1 MKKTLLLSFLLI
13 GSFTLFAQTQNA
25 LSFDGTNDFVQ
36 TTFPGVAI
44 TADRTFE
51 AHIKVSTSAP
61 SNNLCILDY
70 GTGASGS
77 RNTFMVN
84 TNQGLSFFSGG
95 TNGNLSS
102 TTGVIT
108 AGQWVHVAFVL
119 SSGTGFLYV
128 DGVQVGTGNLSGVNT
143 PSTGNSVRIGR
154 RVPGGNLY
162 FSGEIDEVR
171 IWNRALSTTE
181 IGANMNTELC
191 PDATGLLGYYQFNEG
206 AAGGTNTSITTL
218 PNIVASTDGTL
229 TNFALSGTS
238 SNWVAGPSMVTAI
251 LDDEVTES
259 NGVLT
264 AQQSGASYRWIR
276 CSDGVVIS
284 GETAMTFTP
293 TATGFYAGEITFNGC
308 TQVSECVEVTTLGE
322 ESFQLNNLVLFQNP
336 SQFLS
341 FKGAIDQEAV
351 ISIYSIS
358 GKELLS
364 ASLNDSQTIQP
375 TIANGLYMVTVS
387 QNGASKTFKWI
398 KE

>member
-1 MKKTLLLSFLLI
+1 M
-13 GSFTLFAQTQNA
+13 
-25 LSFDGTNDFVQ
+25 
-36 TTFPGVAI
+36 
-44 TADRTFE
+44 
-51 AHIKVSTSAP
+51 
-61 SNNLCILDY
+61 
-70 GTGASGS
+70 
-77 RNTFMVN
+77 
-84 TNQGLSFFSGG
+84 
-95 TNGNLSS
+95 
-102 TTGVIT
+102 
-108 AGQWVHVAFVL
+108 
-119 SSGTGFLYV
+119 
-128 DGVQVGTGNLSGVNT
+128 
-143 PSTGNSVRIGR
+143 
-154 RVPGGNLY
+154 
-162 FSGEIDEVR
+162 
-171 IWNRALSTTE
+171 
-181 IGANMNTELC
+181 
-191 PDATGLLGYYQFNEG
+191 GYYQFNEG
-206 AAGGTNTSITTL
+206 AAGGTNTSVTTL

-322 ESFQLNNLVLFQNP
+322 ESFQLNNLVLSQNP

-351 ISIYSIS
+351 ISIYTIS